1 VKALGIKHFRWL
13 KCNFCVNYHLLFIV
27 GIAIKWEVC
36 YSHDRFLF
44 AGKIT
49 MAYPNDQQGKALPF
63 FARFLSVSK
72 EESSIK
78 SPSPEH
84 EMAATYKFPSDWED
98 W

>member
-1 VKALGIKHFRWL
+1 
-13 KCNFCVNYHLLFIV
+13 
-27 GIAIKWEVC
+27 
-36 YSHDRFLF
+36 
-44 AGKIT
+44 

>member
-1 VKALGIKHFRWL
+1 
-13 KCNFCVNYHLLFIV
+13 
-27 GIAIKWEVC
+27 
-36 YSHDRFLF
+36 
-44 AGKIT
+44 

-84 EMAATYKFPSDWED
+84 ETSTRKYPSDWEEF
-98 W
+98 